1 VTAAG
6 STYTAAAG
14 ASFVDLST
22 YDPTIDGSG
31 LKLSSAATSISSL
44 SVDPQDVTAVVYDSL
59 GVANNLTVEFS
70 RNDTNGTTF
79 NQWAMKI
86 KSMTVVSTGGDATST
101 TLPEWVNGTA
111 DVAGTAA
118 PAGSLVTFNNN
129 GTIAAG
135 APSTLGGVLG
145 LTMNDGAGNFGGT
158 GFTLNLG
165 QAGTPSGLTQYSSKF
180 DVSFLNQNGLA
191 FSFRTGVAFD
201 NNGVVSAIFDNGTT
215 IPLYQIPL
223 VNFSNVDGLQAET
236 GNVYSETVQSGD
248 AVSNYVGLGGVGTV
262 TPSSLEQSTVD
273 LSTEFAN
280 LIITQRSFSANA
292 RTITTADSELGEV
305 VNLVR

>member
-1 VTAAG
+1 
-6 STYTAAAG
+6 
-14 ASFVDLST
+14 
-22 YDPTIDGSG
+22 
-31 LKLSSAATSISSL
+31 
-44 SVDPQDVTAVVYDSL
+44 
-59 GVANNLTVEFS
+59 
-70 RNDTNGTTF
+70 
-79 NQWAMKI
+79 
-86 KSMTVVSTGGDATST
+86 
-101 TLPEWVNGTA
+101 
-111 DVAGTAA
+111 
-118 PAGSLVTFNNN
+118 
-129 GTIAAG
+129 
-135 APSTLGGVLG
+135 
-145 LTMNDGAGNFGGT
+145 MNDGAANFGGT

-201 NNGVVSAIFDNGTT
+201 SNGVVSAIFDNGTT

-223 VNFSNVDGLQAET
+223 VNFSNVDGLEAET
-236 GNVYSETVQSGD
+236 GNVYQQTVQSGS

-262 TPSSLEQSTVD
+262 TPSTLEQSTVD

-280 LIITQRSFSANA
+280 LIITQRAFSANA